1 MRERETALARRGE
14 DTVGTG
20 LPHIVVQSSRGGGHF
35 TTRENEAS
43 GGCWKSLREVRPA
56 SLCWIR
62 LLMWERSQHTLCR
75 LYALITTRHKGKTL
89 AGSTR
94 FC

>member
-1 MRERETALARRGE
+1 MRERGTALARRGE

-43 GGCWKSLREVRPA
+43 GRWGQSRAGDPSVRSVP
-56 SLCWIR
+56 SR
-62 LLMWERSQHTLCR
+62 
-75 LYALITTRHKGKTL
+75 Y
-89 AGSTR
+89 AGSV
-94 FC
+94 C